1 MKLLNDILTGLC
13 MLDKPERMEYLDKFE
28 TYFQKGIYADVFKT
42 ISVLTMLDEEIT
54 SYTICK
60 ALKESGKTNLSE
72 KYYEIACTADRAEMV
87 KQNDKILTG
96 ANPYIFDRSEFDN
109 TNYAAMLDGYLQEL
123 HTLYLMRTAI

>member
-1 MKLLNDILTGLC
+1 MKLLNDILTGLR

-28 TYFQKGIYADVFKT
+28 PYFKKGIYADVFKT
-42 ISVLTMLDEEIT
+42 IAILTLLGEDVN
-54 SYTICK
+54 SYSICK
-60 ALKESGKTNLSE
+60 SLKESGKTNLSE

-96 ANPYIFDRSEFDN
+96 ANPYIFNRSEFDN